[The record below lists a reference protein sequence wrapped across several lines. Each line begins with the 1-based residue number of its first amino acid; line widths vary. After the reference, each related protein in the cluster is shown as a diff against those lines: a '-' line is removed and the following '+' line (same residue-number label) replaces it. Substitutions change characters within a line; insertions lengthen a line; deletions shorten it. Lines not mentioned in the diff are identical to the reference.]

1 MTNKLKQSE
10 IGKKFHFLNQIIIKN
25 NTFWNESTFF
35 DIEPPNALRKC
46 ISETINYIEKNANI
60 QF

>member
-25 NTFWNESTFF
+25 NTK
-35 DIEPPNALRKC
+35 IKQ
-46 ISETINYIEKNANI
+46 K
-60 QF
+60 